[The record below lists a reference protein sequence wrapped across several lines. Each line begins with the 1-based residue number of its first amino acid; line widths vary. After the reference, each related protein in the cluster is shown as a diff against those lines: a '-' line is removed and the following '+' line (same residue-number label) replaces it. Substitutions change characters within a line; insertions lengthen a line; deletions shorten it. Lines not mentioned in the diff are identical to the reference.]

1 MSVAFNGNNFTLIG
15 TTFNI
20 SLGNVTN
27 PLDVTDS
34 SKVPILVK
42 NTDLIAFSSQL
53 SYSPQLTP
61 QTLGAFTS
69 LTVDSNL
76 NVSQVTNLTLSF
88 NSYQFSRISVTFP
101 TFFSIINQC
110 CIDSNCAQT
119 SISSCTLTSTSQ
131 NTIDLVLNS
140 AQTVNSIV
148 FTVKVINYEA
158 TFTESSVA
166 IVSGLPSA

>member
-15 TTFNI
+15 ITFNI

-27 PLDVTDS
+27 PLDVTNV
-34 SKVPILVK
+34 SKVLILIK
-42 NTDLIAFSSQL
+42 NTDLIAFSSQV

-69 LTVDSNL
+69 LAVDSNL
-76 NVSQVTNLTLSF
+76 NVSQVTNLTLSLQ
-88 NSYQFSRISVTFP
+88 SYQFSRLSITFP
-101 TFFSIINQC
+101 VFFSNLNQC
-110 CIDSNCAQT
+110 CIDSSCTQA
-119 SISSCTLTSTSQ
+119 SINSCTLTSTSK
-131 NTIDLVLNS
+131 NTIDLVLGS
-140 AQTVNSIV
+140 SQTVDRVV
-148 FTVKVINYEA
+148 FTVKAINYEA